1 MTRSQRK
8 HHFPSLMATLS
19 VPLDRLRIS
28 ERASE
33 RSTVINV
40 ESDRAEVTF
49 SNPVHNPRW
58 VLVCPA
64 LPRSNPSRLLTKS
77 LSKVRKK
84 VRKSQRTSTC
94 TTEKKDLKY
103 LLSVA
108 PSTIELPCCN
118 GRGFCYSLYYAPG
131 IARVSRV
138 RRAAARDRS
147 PYRASSCAAAT
158 SSREC
163 SDARLPRL
171 ERHTNIFPVASP
183 RRLPVDL
190 GSRERRDAQAD
201 RRGGSAPGTRP
212 RTRST
217 DRVAPA

>member
-8 HHFPSLMATLS
+8 HHFPRKMATTS

-40 ESDRAEVTF
+40 ESDRAEVIF

-77 LSKVRKK
+77 RSKVRKK

-94 TTEKKDLKY
+94 STEDVTY
-103 LLSVA
+103 RPSVNLLRESKTPFCDAEGRFLIFIHPCSGRQPRAHAVPA
-108 PSTIELPCCN
+108 RRGARPLPVSRALTRLGHELPRGLGRARPSTSLATRRRIRLPFSKTFSEKAC
-118 GRGFCYSLYYAPG
+118 RRPG
-131 IARVSRV
+131 ARAT
-138 RRAAARDRS
+138 RRA
-147 PYRASSCAAAT
+147 
-158 SSREC
+158 
-163 SDARLPRL
+163 
-171 ERHTNIFPVASP
+171 V
-183 RRLPVDL
+183 
-190 GSRERRDAQAD
+190 
-201 RRGGSAPGTRP
+201 
-212 RTRST
+212 
-217 DRVAPA
+217 